1 MDFTFILLLL
11 CLFIVLTFE
20 FVNGMNDTANAIA
33 PVIYSHSLEPKKSV
47 LIAAIL
53 NFFGVLLGGVAVAMS
68 IIHLLPL
75 STIVTQPTSFGI
87 LLVVSIL
94 VSAIIWDLGAWYLAL
109 PVSSSHALIGS
120 ILGISVAL
128 MYMPIGTSIVPHWG
142 KAEEVIIG
150 LLISP
155 LI

>member
-1 MDFTFILLLL
+1 MEILFLIL
-11 CLFIVLTFE
+11 CLGVVLSFE

-47 LIAAIL
+47 LIAATL
-53 NFFGVLLGGVAVAMS
+53 NFLGVLLGGTAVAMS
-68 IIHLLPL
+68 ILHLLPL
-75 STIVTQPTSFGI
+75 SIISEQPTGFGMI
-87 LLVVSIL
+87 LVLSIL
-94 VSAIIWDLGAWYLAL
+94 FAAIIWDLGAWYLAL

-120 ILGISVAL
+120 IIGVSITV
-128 MYMPIGTSIVPHWG
+128 MYSAAGNGFTPHWG

-155 LI
+155 MIGF